1 MSEETK
7 RGPRRKLG
15 PITRERIRFIA
26 DMMAS
31 GIYVTRDTP
40 RLLAA
45 KWGCK
50 PKSVENLA
58 CQAANLLRLSLG
70 DDQQIRN
77 KILGM
82 LDRTASLCMKRA
94 TEVFPEGHDRA
105 GELKERNAYQWLN
118 TLVQATDRIASLTGI
133 NAPKKIEVKNEF
145 TLDDL
150 ETVGAAVEA
159 NQCPSNE
166 STSSELPFATSGLF
180 ADSSRSSPS
189 PDGAKN

>member
-1 MSEETK
+1 MSGEK
-7 RGPRRKLG
+7 KGPRRKMG
-15 PITRERIRFIA
+15 PVTRERIRLLA

-31 GIYVTRDTP
+31 GTYVTRDTP

-70 DDQQIRN
+70 DDAQIRN
-77 KILGM
+77 KILGQ
-82 LDRTASLCMKRA
+82 LDRTTALCMKRA
-94 TEVFPEGHDRA
+94 TEVYPEGHERA

-118 TLVQATDRIASLTGI
+118 TLIQATDRIASLTGI
-133 NAPKKIEVKNEF
+133 NAPKKVELKSEF

-166 STSSELPFATSGLF
+166 STYSGTPCPTSGLS
-180 ADSSRSSPS
+180 ADSSKLSPS
-189 PDGAKN
+189 PDDAKS